1 MERPHMLRK
10 AFEEVYVVDITAL
23 MEEGV
28 SKLVSN
34 GGLKGRIHI
43 LSPILDEL
51 HRMARKGNS
60 IALAGVEEI
69 QRLRSLANERG
80 DLEVSIIEYQR
91 GRDQDLWQLVR
102 RYAAEVEGSLIT
114 ADPVL
119 ASVARAS
126 GIEVLEVKKK
136 ISGLSIDRFFDVE
149 TMSVHLKEGAPPRAK
164 KGLPGSWKV
173 VKLRE
178 DPMSREEIERIA
190 REILEMAQI
199 PGNGGFVESSR
210 PGSTI
215 IQLGLYR
222 IVIVRP
228 PLSDGL
234 EITATRPVARPKL
247 EDYKLPEKLLKR
259 LLEKAEGILIAGS
272 PGMGKTTFAQA
283 LAEFYMRTGRVVKTI
298 ESPRDMHLPE
308 EASQYSKVYATPE
321 ELHDILLLSR
331 PDYTFF
337 DEMRDDP
344 DFNLYIDLRLAGIG
358 MAGVVHAASPI
369 DAIQRLLRRV
379 DLGMIPSIVDTVI
392 YINRGYVEKVYEVTM
407 TVKLPTGLVE
417 AELARPV
424 VEVRDFMT
432 GELEYEI
439 YTFGEQTVVVPV
451 KRLRR
456 GRSRSST
463 EARIAEEVIRSMPGA
478 DVSLEGDTLWVKVRK
493 DEAINAGK
501 KFLKLKKKLEK
512 AYGVSVRLKIEE

>member
-1 MERPHMLRK
+1 MERHRMLRK

-23 MEEGV
+23 LEEGV
-28 SKLVSN
+28 SKIVSD
-34 GGLKGRIHI
+34 GVVRGKIHI
-43 LSPILDEL
+43 ISPILDEL
-51 HRMARKGNS
+51 HKMAREGNS
-60 IALAGVEEI
+60 VALAGVDEI
-69 QRLRSLANERG
+69 QRLRSLASERE
-80 DLEVSIIEYQR
+80 DLEVSIVEYQR

-102 RYAAEVEGSLIT
+102 RYAAEVGGALIT

-126 GIEVLEVKKK
+126 GIGVVEVKKK
-136 ISGLSIDRFFDVE
+136 ISGLIIDKFFDSE

-164 KGLPGSWKV
+164 KGLPGSWKI
-173 VKLRE
+173 VKLGE
-178 DPMSREEIERIA
+178 DPMGREEIERIV
-190 REILEMAQI
+190 REILEAAQI
-199 PGNGGFVESSR
+199 PGNGGFVESNR
-210 PGSTI
+210 PGSI
-215 IQLGLYR
+215 IVQLGLYR

-234 EITATRPVARPKL
+234 EITATRPVARPRL
-247 EDYKLPEKLLKR
+247 EDYRLPEKLLKR

-283 LAEFYMRTGRVVKTI
+283 LAEFYMRMGRVVKTI

-337 DEMRDDP
+337 DEMRNDP
-344 DFNLYIDLRLAGIG
+344 DFSLYIDLRLAGIG
-358 MAGVVHAASPI
+358 MVGVVHAASPI
-369 DAIQRLLRRV
+369 DAVQRLLRRV

-392 YINRGYVEKVYEVTM
+392 YINRGGVEKVYEVTM
-407 TVKLPTGLVE
+407 TVKLPTGLME

-451 KRLRR
+451 RKLGR
-456 GRSRSST
+456 GRARSSA
-463 EARIAEEVIRSMPGA
+463 EARIANEVIRAIPSA
-478 DVSLEGDTLWVKVRK
+478 EVSLEGDTVWVKIRRDDAV
-493 DEAINAGK
+493 NAGK
-501 KFLKLKKKLEK
+501 KFLKLKRKLER
-512 AYGVSVRLKIEE
+512 AYGVDARLKIEE